1 MNTTNVDPQEIAK
14 FTALSQHWWDTEGEL
29 HTLHDLNPVR
39 LAFIEQRCVLAG
51 ARVLDVGCGGGI
63 LSESLAKA
71 GATVTAI
78 DMDEAAINVARQH
91 AQAADLTIDYRHQPI
106 ETLSQQPDMRFDV
119 ITCMEMLE
127 HVPDPA
133 AILLHCAQMLK
144 PGGKLFVSTLNRH
157 PKAYALAI
165 LGAEYVLRLL
175 PRGTH
180 DYNKFIKPSEL
191 ALWARQAQLS
201 QMQLQ
206 GVHYQPWSRQCKL
219 VDDVRVNYLASFV
232 LE

>member
-1 MNTTNVDPQEIAK
+1 MNTPNVDPQEIAK
-14 FTALSQHWWDTEGEL
+14 FTALSQHWWDAEGPL
-29 HTLHDLNPVR
+29 HTLHDLNPMR
-39 LAFIEQRCVLAG
+39 LAFIQQHTELA
-51 ARVLDVGCGGGI
+51 AKAVLDVGCGGGI

-78 DMDEAAINVARQH
+78 DMDDATIKVARQH
-91 AQAADLTIDYRHQPI
+91 AQDAGLTIDYRHQPI
-106 ETLSQQPDMRFDV
+106 ETLDDDRFDV

-133 AILLHCAQMLK
+133 LILQHCARLLK

-157 PKAYALAI
+157 PKAYAFAI
-165 LGAEYVLRLL
+165 VGAEYVLGLL

-191 ALWARQAQLS
+191 AQWARHAQLG
-201 QMQLQ
+201 QMQLK
-206 GVHYQPWSRQCKL
+206 GLHYHPFNRHCEL
-219 VDDVRVNYLASFV
+219 TDDVRVNYLASFI
-232 LE
+232 LEE